1 MVCQNLLSGAIYV
14 KCLRTLSSTP
24 ARRVTGTSTAHLRKT
39 AVIEIFFGMVLG
51 FAAGPSG
58 DCNWGWQILA

>member
-1 MVCQNLLSGAIYV
+1 VVSENLPTGVIYV

-39 AVIEIFFGMVLG
+39 AVIEIFFGMVLR
-51 FAAGPSG
+51 FAQPRSG